1 MAWLSDY
8 TYKKKVT
15 LTGQADAGTDY
26 QVKLLIGK
34 TSGATGEDFDLN
46 EHCLDTFADIRF
58 TDNDET
64 TKLKYWIESVAASG
78 TSYLATVWVKVADS
92 LESGTPDIYI
102 YYGKAGDTTT
112 SSGDDTFIKYHGS
125 TTDDFRDTVATLGT
139 QLRFGSKSRVTAN
152 SHHVIWGISNFS
164 VGATGQDAI
173 YITSVSNTNVRG
185 VHSKEDGASTGI
197 NETPKF
203 VTNTWYRLEWLYDT
217 TSLHGYVDGN
227 ELNTGI
233 TTGLTSADMG
243 LTMWEIAGNGEQ
255 EWSFVAKY
263 VSPEPAYSS
272 AGDEETSAVGPAN
285 LKSYNGLA
293 KASMKSIMGLAIAD
307 IKSINGLA

>member
-15 LTGQADAGTDY
+15 LTGQTGAGTDY

-64 TKLKYWIESVAASG
+64 TELKYWIESVAASG

-102 YYGKAGDTTT
+102 YYGKAGDSTT
-112 SSGDDTFIKYHGS
+112 SSGADTFIKYHGS
-125 TTDDFRDTVATLGT
+125 TTADFRDTVATLGT
-139 QLRFGSKSRVTAN
+139 QLRFGSKSRVTAD
-152 SHHVIWGISNFS
+152 SHHIIWGISNFD
-164 VGATGQDAI
+164 VGGSGQDAL
-173 YITSVSNTNVRG
+173 YVGSQSDTRG
-185 VHSKEDGASTGI
+185 IASKKNGSTTRVAEAP
-197 NETPKF
+197 NF

-227 ELNTGI
+227 EISTGV

-243 LTMWEIAGNGEQ
+243 LNMWEIVGSGEQ

-263 VSPEPAYSS
+263 VSPEPSYSS
-272 AGDEETSAVGPAN
+272 AGGEETSISGPAN

-293 KASMKSIMGLAIAD
+293 IASMKSIMGLGIED
-307 IKSINGLA
+307 IKSVNGVV